1 MALPALNE
9 AVAALDT
16 LKPQDITL
24 VKFMQNPPAGV
35 RLVMESICIMK
46 GVKPEK
52 RIDPNGKPF
61 EDYWSAAKRVRQSS
75 TTQYILITFKS
86 IQRC

>member
-24 VKFMQNPPAGV
+24 VKTMQNPPAGV

-46 GVKPEK
+46 AVKPEK
-52 RIDPNGKPF
+52 RVDPNGKQI
-61 EDYWSAAKRVRQSS
+61 EDYWPAAKRVRQN
-75 TTQYILITFKS
+75 
-86 IQRC
+86 